1 MGSLG
6 ALKLRGP
13 DRSVFTGRDFKGDF
27 KPSSDHH
34 HDQRELGVLGFCPLG
49 HLTVAT
55 LSESGQS
62 WQVSV
67 PRPPAAG
74 GLQEPD
80 LGHKKENRFL
90 W

>member
-1 MGSLG
+1 M
-6 ALKLRGP
+6 
-13 DRSVFTGRDFKGDF
+13 
-27 KPSSDHH
+27 
-34 HDQRELGVLGFCPLG
+34 
-49 HLTVAT
+49 AT

-80 LGHKKENRFL
+80 LGYKKENRIL
-90 W
+90 WWINGFEIYIII